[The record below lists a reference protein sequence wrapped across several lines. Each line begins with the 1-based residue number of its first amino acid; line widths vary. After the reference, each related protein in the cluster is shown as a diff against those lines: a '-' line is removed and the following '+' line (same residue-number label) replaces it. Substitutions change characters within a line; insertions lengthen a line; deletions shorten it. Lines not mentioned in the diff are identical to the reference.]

1 MDVVQQDS
9 IYRARKWL
17 SRLCAAAMIIGT
29 PLAFAA
35 HPSLTEDTGTQGE
48 GRFELELGVQ
58 QAHEGDTRS
67 FELGPQLSYGLAAN
81 FDLILRPTWLD
92 NRSSSADGSERE
104 RGIGDTALDFK
115 WRFYEVDAVSLGVR
129 AGVDLPT
136 GSESRGLGSGTP
148 AYRGVLIATFDAAP
162 WSFSLNAGYVY
173 NEPTAEQRRDTWVA
187 AAGAVWVVRE
197 GLKLTAD
204 VGSER
209 SADPARS
216 TWPTVARIGVI
227 YTVNQYWDLDVGYQ
241 SRLNDSAPRDVF
253 LAGATVRW

>member
-1 MDVVQQDS
+1 MEPSIVQ
-9 IYRARKWL
+9 RKQMCKTSRWL
-17 SRLCAAAMIIGT
+17 MRLCAAATMT
-29 PLAFAA
+29 AAPLAFAA
-35 HPSLTEDTGTQGE
+35 HPSLSEDTGTQGD
-48 GRFELELGVQ
+48 GRFELELGLQ
-58 QAHEGDTRS
+58 QAHESDARS
-67 FELGPQLSYGLAAN
+67 FEFGPQLSYGLAAS
-81 FDLILRPTWLD
+81 FDLIVRPTWLD
-92 NRSSSADGSERE
+92 IRSDGQRE

-115 WRFYEVDAVSLGVR
+115 WRFYEAGAVSLGTR

-148 AYRGVLIATFDAAP
+148 AYRGVLIATFDATP
-162 WSFSLNAGYVY
+162 WSFTLNAGYVY
-173 NEPTAEQRRDTWVA
+173 NKPTAEQRRDTWVA

-197 GLKLTAD
+197 GLKLTGD

-227 YTVNQYWDLDVGYQ
+227 YTINQYWDLDVGYQ